1 MGNGVTKALDKWGL
15 NPRKLSLKRT
25 SKRAPPAPAPAPSH
39 QSADAHIYDP
49 VAADPEYATV
59 NKKRKTD
66 TDGLHYADIQVL
78 QSGDA
83 TGPERQRA
91 APVNNS
97 TTEYATIDFLKSASK
112 TQSPS
117 KPADILIPPGELLRP
132 MARSKSN
139 QKKSTSSH
147 RAVMV

>member
-1 MGNGVTKALDKWGL
+1 MGNGITKALDKWGL

-25 SKRAPPAPAPAPSH
+25 SKRAPPTRAPAPSH
-39 QSADAHIYDP
+39 QNADVHIYDP

-59 NKKRKTD
+59 NKKRNPD
-66 TDGLHYADIQVL
+66 TDGLHYAEIQVL
-78 QSGDA
+78 QSGQSAEPD
-83 TGPERQRA
+83 RQRA

-97 TTEYATIDFLKSASK
+97 TSEYATIDFLKSGFK
-112 TQSPS
+112 TQSPA

-132 MARSKSN
+132 ISKSRSTH
-139 QKKSTSSH
+139 KKSTSSH